1 VIDQM
6 GTWTW
11 WRKAS
16 CSSKTTWMQLLKAGL
31 GVNQVAGVPPP
42 SRSAFVGEIGLTGR
56 VHAGSGMGGR
66 LAAARTAGLTTV
78 FCAGEPGSTLDGLQ
92 MVTVGHVADALVW
105 AGFGGRSRA
114 KRDRVA

>member
-1 VIDQM
+1 
-6 GTWTW
+6 
-11 WRKAS
+11 
-16 CSSKTTWMQLLKAGL
+16 
-31 GVNQVAGVPPP
+31 
-42 SRSAFVGEIGLTGR
+42 
-56 VHAGSGMGGR
+56 

-92 MVTVGHVADALVW
+92 VVTVGHVADALVW